1 MKRLSDIWENLRQ
14 RRKSLGFVQKDMRMK
29 IGMDQRQYQ
38 RLESGA
44 DTKVST
50 LLRILEG
57 LDAEIVLVPKERLS
71 AVDQLLEA
79 TPEQFH
85 ALENAM
91 MDVESASGISRVS
104 DAPLLWDKVLRK
116 DTDKGGA

>member
-1 MKRLSDIWENLRQ
+1 
-14 RRKSLGFVQKDMRMK
+14 MK

-57 LDAEIVLVPKERLS
+57 LDAEVVLVPKERLL
-71 AVDQLLEA
+71 VIEQLLAA
-79 TPEQFH
+79 TPDKFQAFK
-85 ALENAM
+85 NAVI
-91 MDVESASGISRVS
+91 DVEREAATGRGGDTSH
-104 DAPLLWDKVLRK
+104 LWDKVFRE
-116 DTDKGGA
+116 DKGKGEA